1 MEWKEIT
8 LDNEWYVQWL
18 FDRDIPFMIAFL
30 EDGVT
35 PVYRELMS
43 CDAIHRIA
51 KRGGYYFFELPPLEI
66 KKV

>member
-18 FDRDIPFMIAFL
+18 FDREIPFMIAFL

-35 PVYRELMS
+35 PVYREIMS

-51 KRGGYYFFELPPLEI
+51 KRGGYYFYELPRLEN
-66 KKV
+66 